1 MISLAANVNAIT
13 EAVQQSNAAAER
25 LASAASPAASGNM
38 VADIVTMKTSYYRVA
53 ANVRAIQVQ
62 DVMLDHLLDIRA

>member
-1 MISLAANVNAIT
+1 M
-13 EAVQQSNAAAER
+13 QQSNAAAER
-25 LASAASPAASGNM
+25 LASAASPAASGKM